1 MFGSHYTYWF
11 WHLYSAVLDR
21 LLLIFVFFNNLVHC
35 LHPIRFLIVFPQSSF
50 HFQPYVHRD
59 AKVHTGHYY
68 FVEKGIITSF
78 LVWDVI
84 QCLSILEFTHLYYFL
99 LLESTILFIYYLLSS
114 LGSHYS
120 IIFCSI
126 ISIKQFQGGWGFF
139 SPIYFLSSLLKDCL
153 YF

>member
-11 WHLYSAVLDR
+11 WHLYPAVLDR

-50 HFQPYVHRD
+50 PFSALCIPRC
-59 AKVHTGHYY
+59 KVTYWALLLRRKRNYHLFFWYEMWYSVYLYLCSHIS
-68 FVEKGIITSF
+68 II
-78 LVWDVI
+78 
-84 QCLSILEFTHLYYFL
+84 FL

-139 SPIYFLSSLLKDCL
+139 SPFTFLQAHWL